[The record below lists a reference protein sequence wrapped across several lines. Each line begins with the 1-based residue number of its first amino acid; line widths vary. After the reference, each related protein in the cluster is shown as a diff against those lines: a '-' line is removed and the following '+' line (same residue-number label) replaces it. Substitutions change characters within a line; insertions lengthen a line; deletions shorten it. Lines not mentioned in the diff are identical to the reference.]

1 MKKVSIILLL
11 IQISLSINAQSKIFD
26 NIKPDHIKLQYA
38 GNIGVISTGIGY
50 SFFNNKI
57 QSDLFYGYIPEF
69 IGGANIHT
77 ISNKNTFKL
86 IQFPF
91 INKISLTHSIGFSII
106 YSKTNN
112 TFFLLPKQY
121 PENYYQ
127 QNALNFSPFFSYSLS
142 PINYNNDKILNKIS
156 LYFEISTIDKFL
168 WYYFKTAAINFTEL
182 WNLAIGITIH
192 IK

>member
-121 PENYYQ
+121 P
-127 QNALNFSPFFSYSLS
+127 
-142 PINYNNDKILNKIS
+142 KIITNKM
-156 LYFEISTIDKFL
+156 L
-168 WYYFKTAAINFTEL
+168 
-182 WNLAIGITIH
+182 
-192 IK
+192 